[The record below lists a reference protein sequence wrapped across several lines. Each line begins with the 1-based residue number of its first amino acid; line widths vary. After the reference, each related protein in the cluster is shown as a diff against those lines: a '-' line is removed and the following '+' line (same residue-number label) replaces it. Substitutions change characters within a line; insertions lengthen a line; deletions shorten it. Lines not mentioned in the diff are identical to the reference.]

1 MSRILIA
8 DDDDSIRRLLTRFLS
23 TQGHEVIAAEN
34 GRQAVELARAS
45 NPDVIVLDVSMP
57 EMNGVEACVILRSDP
72 GLSVTPILM
81 LSGQSD
87 RESRLRG
94 IAAGASDY
102 LTKPVDIEDLDLR
115 IRNAITMKGLYD
127 QLQARYDELAA
138 MKELRD
144 DLTQMLIADNQR
156 MEAVAEARDRVREAA
171 DGLAQSKD
179 G

>member
-8 DDDDSIRRLLTRFLS
+8 DDDASILRLLTRFLS
-23 TQGHEVIAAEN
+23 AQGHEVITAEN
-34 GRQAVELARAS
+34 GRQAVELALAS
-45 NPDVIVLDVSMP
+45 NPDVIVLDVTMP
-57 EMNGVEACVILRSDP
+57 EMNGVEACAILRNEP
-72 GLSVTPILM
+72 SVSVVPILM

-94 IAAGASDY
+94 IAAGANDY
-102 LTKPVDIEDLDLR
+102 LTKPVDIEDLNLR

-144 DLTQMLIADNQR
+144 DLTQMLIADNLR
-156 MEAVAEARDRVREAA
+156 MEAVAEARDRLREAA
-171 DGLAQSKD
+171 DGLSQSE
-179 G
+179 GG